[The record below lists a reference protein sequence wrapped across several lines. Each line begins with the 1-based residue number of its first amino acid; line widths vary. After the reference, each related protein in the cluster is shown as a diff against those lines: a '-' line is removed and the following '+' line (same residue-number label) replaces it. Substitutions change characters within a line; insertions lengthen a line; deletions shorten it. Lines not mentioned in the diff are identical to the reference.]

1 MTIEELNATQEKL
14 TEIHKLVKT
23 IERNQKVL
31 DKYKSARDD
40 DSFLNGCIRFIK
52 YPTDNRRSDGEILVD
67 IRSCDD
73 AEFYAHAKNVLID
86 EMISKY
92 ESVIAKLKKQLND
105 IQICIIEN
113 TEN

>member
-1 MTIEELNATQEKL
+1 MIIEELNEVQAKL
-14 TEIHKLVKT
+14 TKAHKLVKT
-23 IERNQKVL
+23 IERNQKFIE
-31 DKYKSARDD
+31 KYKSARDD
-40 DSFLNGCIRFIK
+40 DSLLNGCIRFIK
-52 YPTDNRRSDGEILVD
+52 YPTDNSRSEGEVLVD

-105 IQICIIEN
+105 VQVSI